1 MKKKRGVRKHQE
13 ISNKAVVLVLLLVIA
28 VSLVSLG
35 VYISTT
41 QKNMTIS
48 GGAIITV
55 DMTKEPL
62 FDSQPQPLVENNLED
77 KNGPTFQ

>member
-1 MKKKRGVRKHQE
+1 
-13 ISNKAVVLVLLLVIA
+13 
-28 VSLVSLG
+28 
-35 VYISTT
+35 
-41 QKNMTIS
+41 MTIS